1 MAKQFTIKRKIGD
14 AVITS
19 NGFTTVDLPRD
30 YDYQAIGLRI
40 EASLAVSVAN
50 ATSVRAEAP
59 CQLVP
64 RVEVIADGKNN
75 LYSAP
80 FWATCLGNVDR
91 PLLQSGARA
100 TTPPSSP
107 NVATYAVEA
116 NGLIDFQHFQGMRPK
131 DSNFRSRG
139 LSLFQLRLT
148 FGAAADAFVVG
159 GATVAFSGSPIVS
172 VYALQEVEE
181 TDAKGAFITNPIA
194 LKKTSF
200 QEVAFAASN
209 ANQELTLP
217 AGNAIARVLVRTEGA
232 TTAGEPSTAVLNN
245 LQLANGIDVRFNMSG
260 KNVRGL
266 NNADYGQL
274 TGGYYV
280 ADPVKCGSGGNLKLS
295 DLWDLSGATQPKAVM
310 DVTGGANVRAQVV
323 TTEYI
328 LARAG

>member
-1 MAKQFTIKRKIGD
+1 MGKQFTIKRKIGD
-14 AVITS
+14 IVITS
-19 NGFTTVDLPRD
+19 NGFATLDLPRD

-40 EASLAVSVAN
+40 DASLAVATAN

-80 FWATCLGNVDR
+80 FWATCFGNVDR

-100 TTPPSSP
+100 ATPPTSP
-107 NVATYAVEA
+107 NIATYAVEA
-116 NGLIDFQHFQGMRPK
+116 NGIIDFQHFQGIRPK

-159 GATVAFSGSPIVS
+159 SAVISLSGSPIVS
-172 VYALQEVEE
+172 VYAMQEVEE
-181 TDAKGAFITNPIA
+181 QDDKGGFMTSPIA
-194 LKKTSF
+194 LRKTSF
-200 QEVAFAASN
+200 QEVAYAASN
-209 ANQELTLP
+209 ANAELTLP

-232 TTAGEPSTAVLNN
+232 TTQGEPSTAVLNN
-245 LQLANGIDVRFNMSG
+245 LQLANGIDVRFNMSA
-260 KNVRGL
+260 KNCRGM

-295 DLWDLSGATQPKAVM
+295 DLWDLSGATQPKAVL
-310 DVTGGANVRAQVV
+310 DVTGGASVRAQVV

-328 LARAG
+328 LARS